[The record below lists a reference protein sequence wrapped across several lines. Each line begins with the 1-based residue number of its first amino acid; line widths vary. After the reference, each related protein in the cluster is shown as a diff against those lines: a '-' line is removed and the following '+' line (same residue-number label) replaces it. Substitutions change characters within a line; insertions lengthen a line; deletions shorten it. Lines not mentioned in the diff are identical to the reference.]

1 MNKWNVTISDAAQR
15 KIKKYKS
22 SQVLKRYLAFVAEL
36 KIAEDPALM
45 GRPKTGKYKNCF
57 GCHLTK
63 SVSMIYKLSRDNR
76 TVYVLDVGDHKELY
90 MRDNRS

>member
-1 MNKWNVTISDAAQR
+1 
-15 KIKKYKS
+15 
-22 SQVLKRYLAFVAEL
+22 
-36 KIAEDPALM
+36 M